1 MDSQELLNKI
11 KQKEIELDET
21 KQHLK
26 KYTAPDR
33 SKTYYQTHKE
43 EILIK
48 KKEASSKQ
56 DPTISKERRKEINKR
71 AYQKRKENMKESDGE
86 II

>member
-1 MDSQELLNKI
+1 MNELSEVEKLQQEITLL
-11 KQKEIELDET
+11 KE
-21 KQHLK
+21 KLK

-48 KKEASSKQ
+48 KKEASTKQ
-56 DPTISKERRKEINKR
+56 DLIISKERRKEINKK
-71 AYQKRKENMKESDGE
+71 AYQKRKEKIKELDGD
-86 II
+86 IV

>member
-1 MDSQELLNKI
+1 MNELSEVEKLQQEITLL
-11 KQKEIELDET
+11 KE
-21 KQHLK
+21 KLK

-48 KKEASSKQ
+48 KKEASTKQ
-56 DPTISKERRKEINKR
+56 DPIISKERRKEINKK
-71 AYQKRKENMKESDGE
+71 AYKKRKEKMKELDE
-86 II
+86 DIV

>member
-1 MDSQELLNKI
+1 MNDLSEVEKLQQEITLL
-11 KQKEIELDET
+11 KE
-21 KQHLK
+21 KLK

-48 KKEASSKQ
+48 KKEASTKQ
-56 DPTISKERRKEINKR
+56 DPIMSKERRKEINKI
-71 AYQKRKENMKESDGE
+71 GV
-86 II
+86 

>member
-1 MDSQELLNKI
+1 MNELSEVEKLQQEITLL
-11 KQKEIELDET
+11 KE
-21 KQHLK
+21 KLK

-48 KKEASSKQ
+48 KKEASTKQ
-56 DPTISKERRKEINKR
+56 DLIISKERRKEINKK
-71 AYQKRKENMKESDGE
+71 AYQKRKEKMKELDGD
-86 II
+86 IV

>member
-1 MDSQELLNKI
+1 MNDLSEVEKLQQEITLL
-11 KQKEIELDET
+11 KE
-21 KQHLK
+21 KLK

-48 KKEASSKQ
+48 KKEASTKQ
-56 DPTISKERRKEINKR
+56 DPISKERRKEINKK
-71 AYQKRKENMKESDGE
+71 AYQKRKEKMKELDGD
-86 II
+86 IV

>member
-1 MDSQELLNKI
+1 MNDLSEVEKLQQEITLL
-11 KQKEIELDET
+11 KE
-21 KQHLK
+21 KLK

-48 KKEASSKQ
+48 KKEASTKQ
-56 DPTISKERRKEINKR
+56 DPIMSKDDEKPTIINCDTPSGR
-71 AYQKRKENMKESDGE
+71 
-86 II
+86 

>member
-1 MDSQELLNKI
+1 MNDLSEVEKLQQEITLL
-11 KQKEIELDET
+11 KE
-21 KQHLK
+21 KLK

-48 KKEASSKQ
+48 KKEASTKQ
-56 DPTISKERRKEINKR
+56 DLIISKERRKEINKK
-71 AYQKRKENMKESDGE
+71 AYQKRKEKMKELDGD
-86 II
+86 IV

>member
-1 MDSQELLNKI
+1 MNDLSEVEKLQQEITLL
-11 KQKEIELDET
+11 KE
-21 KQHLK
+21 KLK

-48 KKEASSKQ
+48 KKEASTNQ
-56 DPTISKERRKEINKR
+56 DPIMSKERRKEINKI
-71 AYQKRKENMKESDGE
+71 GV
-86 II
+86 